1 VSEAVKEKRLVL
13 ELVGDA
19 RAPVELPRAGALS
32 IGSSKAHADMLI
44 EGQGVADVHCA
55 IKRIKGGGWAL
66 QDLGSE
72 FGTFV
77 NGEKVLLRRLEVGD
91 QLLVGSRR
99 LRVIDPEQPPAPVK
113 SAAPPPPPPPPPT
126 RVEPPPQAAPAPRP
140 ATLGETAPRL
150 RTAETSPG
158 GLAATQVKGYRIERA
173 LGRGGMGEVYLAVQE
188 SLDRRVALKVLAS
201 KLAADA
207 DFVRRFQAEARAAAA
222 LNHPNVVTVH
232 DVWEEN
238 GRHFLSMEF
247 MDKGNLETR
256 VARDGRI
263 TAAEALD
270 ILADAAKALVYA
282 EMRGIVHRDIKPAN
296 LMQNS
301 AGATKL
307 ADLGLA
313 THLEAEATESDNKK
327 IYGTPHFISPEQAR
341 GERVDCRSD
350 LYSLGATVY
359 RLLSGHT
366 PFEGATTRDILRGH
380 FFEEPKPLAELAPDV
395 PPDLARIVHRL
406 LKKKPDER
414 FLSAGVLLQEVER
427 LRSGAVHAGAP
438 GAAHK
443 KSKTGLIVVLASVA
457 VALFALM
464 MLLKGKGG
472 DSNGVSP
479 STAGANPGGNPGHP
493 VEAAPGGNPTPN
505 LSPAEHVDPTPTG
518 RPRDDDTALK
528 LRETEAALA
537 FANLPHDLTSAERQ
551 TELLRLAKEFEG
563 TTKAGEFATEAE
575 ALHQAALRED
585 AAASEH
591 ERQVGETLERVRR
604 CAFAGDKP
612 LPLGDALRAMLTEP
626 AAAEL
631 VADPGFVARRKQ
643 LMVDVVHATLDRGRA
658 MLADVDRAV
667 AAGEFNGLDQRLRP
681 WLDELDLHAMPSD
694 FGPAA
699 IPELSDVN
707 GLRDVVRTRLDSLDQ
722 LHADFTAHKGEADRG
737 RIAATYHSQQGLESE
752 LRHLD
757 FAAADA
763 RLTKLESEL
772 ETPDAR
778 AFAAAQRA
786 SLRLAQKALETLGGE
801 FDKGT
806 WIRKQVIDPRAKSRV
821 NRDALGANA
830 QGVLLKVNENTE
842 FVPWAAFG
850 TRAGDLHQ
858 LFHKRLSREYTHDEL
873 VGIEFLVRTAAVL
886 QAVDQASDV
895 LMPDK
900 QSILSDEEARSM
912 VDGFDLARIWGQLLG
927 DTSACDSESQ
937 AAHMLADALHAKGT
951 AAWSAAVT
959 LTERLL
965 AEHPSTLIVR
975 FLSDGRGAKAPSP
988 KDNGGEQFQHK

>member
-1 VSEAVKEKRLVL
+1 VSEVVKEKRLVL
-13 ELVGDA
+13 ELVGDT

-77 NGEKVLLRRLEVGD
+77 NGEKVQLRRLEVGD

-99 LRVIDPEQPPAPVK
+99 LRVVDPEQPAAPVK
-113 SAAPPPPPPPPPT
+113 SAPPPPLPPK
-126 RVEPPPQAAPAPRP
+126 VETPPPQPAPAPQPAPPARP
-140 ATLGETAPRL
+140 ATLGETSPRL
-150 RTAETSPG
+150 RTAETSAG
-158 GLAATQVKGYRIERA
+158 GFAATQVKGYRVERA

-188 SLDRRVALKVLAS
+188 SLDRKVALKVLAT

-222 LNHPNVVTVH
+222 LNHPTVVTVH

-256 VARDGRI
+256 VARDGKI

-270 ILADAAKALVYA
+270 ILSDAAKALVYA

-341 GERVDCRSD
+341 GEKVDCRSD

-427 LRSGAVHAGAP
+427 LKSAATHAASPGAGA
-438 GAAHK
+438 K
-443 KSKTGLIVVLASVA
+443 KSKNTLVVA
-457 VALFALM
+457 VSIAVAIVAIF
-464 MLLKGKGG
+464 MLTRGKNGG
-472 DSNGVSP
+472 GNPNSP
-479 STAGANPGGNPGHP
+479 SNAGANGN
-493 VEAAPGGNPTPN
+493 GNPTHTANAGPG
-505 LSPAEHVDPTPTG
+505 VDPSATHTPSEPVVPTPPV

-528 LRETEAALA
+528 LRETEADLA
-537 FANLPHDLTSAERQ
+537 YAKLPRELTRDEKRA
-551 TELLRLAKEFEG
+551 ELLRLA
-563 TTKAGEFATEAE
+563 GEFAGTNAAGRFETEAE
-575 ALHQAALRED
+575 ELHQLALRQD
-585 AAASEH
+585 AELTEH
-591 ERQVGETLERVRR
+591 ERQVGETLERIRR
-604 CAFAGDKP
+604 AAFLGEKP

-631 VADPGFVARRKQ
+631 MADPGFVARRKQ
-643 LMVDVVHATLDRGRA
+643 LTIDVVRTTLERGRA
-658 MLADVDRAV
+658 MLAEVERSV
-667 AAGEFNGLDQRLRP
+667 AAGQFDGLDAQLRP
-681 WLDELDLHAMPSD
+681 WLTELDLHSMPVD
-694 FGPAA
+694 FGPET
-699 IPELSDVN
+699 IPELSDIN
-707 GLRDVVRTRLDSLDQ
+707 GLRDVVRTKLDSIEQ
-722 LHADFTAHKGEADRG
+722 MRVDFTAHMGEADRV
-737 RIAATYHSQQGLESE
+737 RIAATFHAQQGLESE
-752 LRHLD
+752 LRKLD
-757 FAAADA
+757 FGAADA
-763 RLTKLESEL
+763 RLAKLEGEL
-772 ETPDAR
+772 ETADAR

-786 SLRLAQKALETLGGE
+786 ALRAARQVLETVGGE
-801 FDKGT
+801 FDKGS
-806 WIRKQVIDPRAKSRV
+806 WVRKQITDPRAKARV
-821 NRDALGANA
+821 SRDALGASA
-830 QGVLLKVNENTE
+830 QGVLLKVNDNTE
-842 FVPWAAFG
+842 LVPWSAFG
-850 TRAGDLHQ
+850 GRAGDLHQ
-858 LFHKRLSREYTHDEL
+858 LFHKRLSRDYTRDEL
-873 VGIEFLVRTAAVL
+873 LGIEFLVRMAAVL
-886 QAVDQASDV
+886 QAVDEASDV
-895 LMPDK
+895 LIVDNK
-900 QSILSDEEARSM
+900 SVLTDDEAHNM

-927 DTSACDSESQ
+927 DTGACDRESQ
-937 AAHMLADALHAKGT
+937 AARMLADILRAKNAGS
-951 AAWSAAVT
+951 WSAVVSG
-959 LTERLL
+959 TERLL
-965 AEHPSTLIVR
+965 AEHPTTLIVR
-975 FLSDGRGAKAPSP
+975 FLSDGRGASPAPP
-988 KDNGGEQFQHK
+988 R